1 MASIA
6 LRKAL
11 DDDNYDGKYSRS
23 IHFDYFAVDFG
34 EELSAVY
41 GGVLDD
47 QSSFT
52 ALAVSKVLT
61 LYADSKSSRG
71 APPSSVVLIGHS
83 IGGVVAKAVFSEP
96 EFESSQVIGLCLFFK
111 DSPNISLEQYR
122 VKNWFFLCITG

>member
-1 MASIA
+1 M
-6 LRKAL
+6 

-52 ALAVSKVLT
+52 AQAVKTILQLYSKPSN
-61 LYADSKSSRG
+61 SKAKRG
-71 APPSSVVLIGHS
+71 ALPSSVVLIGHS
-83 IGGVVAKAVFSEP
+83 IGGVVAKAVFTEP
-96 EFESSQVIGLCLFFK
+96 DFDSTQVTNGLIWQICTQ
-111 DSPNISLEQYR
+111 SLKEVQR
-122 VKNWFFLCITG
+122 DLLDN